1 MRSKKDRQV
10 YSSRGT
16 SFLTLSG
23 SYTDELANKPADGEE
38 AVHEAPLR
46 GGAKPKTNRIKA
58 QPPETPV
65 APPPKP
71 TLGDRL
77 AGVKDN
83 LKSIQQRASLIAD
96 KVAQRVDRVTQKV
109 VGVATRM
116 GQAIA
121 KPFMPLVTQIKSAF
135 KRSQSEEAFED
146 DEAVDEAPTP
156 PVSFVALAEKNI
168 IFTDNRKVPLYTAE
182 QMIGKNGYSVSEAVV
197 RPLIMEKILEA
208 FQEVA
213 PKAKAIPTPDKGL
226 YAGRS
231 MDDVMEN
238 LGEEDIDRFLSYVIK
253 FPVGYAGKRYRIT
266 ESFAGW
272 VVSGTPDD

>member
-1 MRSKKDRQV
+1 MRSKKDKQV

-23 SYTDELANKPADGEE
+23 SYTDELANKPADEPE
-38 AVHEAPLR
+38 AAAAPAT
-46 GGAKPKTNRIKA
+46 GGPKPKTKA
-58 QPPETPV
+58 ITAEVPADV
-65 APPPKP
+65 KA

-77 AGVKDN
+77 AGIKDN
-83 LKSIQQRASLIAD
+83 LQAIQQRAGLIFDVVAERAD
-96 KVAQRVDRVTQKV
+96 RVAQKVMGTVNRVSS
-109 VGVATRM
+109 
-116 GQAIA
+116 AIA
-121 KPFMPLVTQIKSAF
+121 KPFAPWVQQIKAAF
-135 KRSQSEEAFED
+135 KRTRPEAEIED
-146 DEAVDEAPTP
+146 ETADDQPEP

-182 QMIGKNGYSVSEAVV
+182 QMIGKNGYSVSELVV
-197 RPLIMEKILEA
+197 RPLIMEKVLQA

-213 PKAKAIPTPDKGL
+213 PKAKAIPTPDKGF

-238 LGEEDIDRFLSYVIK
+238 LTEDDVDRFLRYVIK